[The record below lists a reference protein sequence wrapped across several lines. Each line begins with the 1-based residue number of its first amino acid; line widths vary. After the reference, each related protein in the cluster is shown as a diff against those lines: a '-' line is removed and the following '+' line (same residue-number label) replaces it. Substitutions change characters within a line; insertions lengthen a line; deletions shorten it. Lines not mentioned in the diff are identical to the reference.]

1 MKNGMRT
8 VGTVP
13 ATKAGGHTCRPPWL
27 RGVVTQDDV
36 GLHRLK
42 QLRLLSVYG
51 FGGCSPY
58 QPNDAEMT
66 VWRSFA
72 KGEGLAANAEEMKR
86 ILAMAMPRGYRRI
99 VIEGMDCRDFFL
111 NEHNR
116 IVAETE
122 RHEVLK
128 RLCLARIGEVIN
140 VRNREDIEQSE
151 KLLVANTLL
160 LHSPLEPFLKRVGLV
175 SFDDGTKEHVF
186 LDFLPEVRAGSEVI
200 VHRSIAC
207 EIV

>member
-1 MKNGMRT
+1 MTNVKLDGTGMMARNN
-8 VGTVP
+8 
-13 ATKAGGHTCRPPWL
+13 ACRPPWL
-27 RGVVTQDDV
+27 RGMVTQDDV
-36 GLHRLK
+36 RLHKLK

-58 QPNDAEMT
+58 QPNDAEME
-66 VWRSFA
+66 VWHHFA
-72 KGEGLAANAEEMKR
+72 KGEHLTVNAGTMKR
-86 ILAMAMPRGYRRI
+86 MLAMAMPRGHQRI
-99 VIEGMDCRDFFL
+99 VVEGEDCRDFFL

-122 RHEVLK
+122 HHEILK
-128 RLCLARIGEVIN
+128 RLCLARIGEIIN
-140 VRNREDIEQSE
+140 VRRREDVEASE
-151 KLLVANTLL
+151 KLLMANTPL
-160 LHSPLEPFLKRVGLV
+160 LHSPIGPLLKRVGLV

-186 LDFLPEVRAGSEVI
+186 LDFLPEARAGSEVI